1 MTREERRKWPPAGR
15 RADSAVVVRQAGLAA
30 LSLALLVVVSS
41 AAQAKIVVGVED
53 WGLGGAVKAGLWT
66 PLYLELKS
74 TGGDFTGAVEVE
86 VRADQRVRPIFTKPV
101 TLIKDTPT
109 QHWLYF
115 RSPCTVW
122 REGHRQEFAWQLRDR
137 KGRIVFRSPW
147 ERPVVLP
154 AGDTVVAVFCV
165 PGMSGA
171 GLGGLFDGDSAL
183 RTNVVMLTPKTAPD
197 HRLGYQGADVL
208 VWVNP
213 DPSQITSVAQ
223 REALLNYVTQGGHL
237 VLAAGT
243 GWQAL
248 TGSFLAELLPA
259 RPTASDLVADLPAL
273 RPYGLPRAPKDRR
286 TGMSVL
292 RGGGQAF
299 LPDALVLMRLEDVRG
314 EVLMEHQGRPVIVR
328 GPVGVGRVSL
338 VGFDPTKSPFAGVAP
353 TLKPRF
359 WSMVLGID
367 VISKAAGELGAMNQA
382 SGPLIRALNDF
393 PGFKPINFT
402 FIVLFLIGYVILI
415 GPADYF
421 ILKRLNKLHWTWVT
435 FPAIAVVASVLAFWL
450 LSSERV
456 RGLLANSISVVDASA
471 GGDEIVGTTFMTF
484 LSPRQTR
491 YTVTLAPGTVGSVAP
506 REFQVFGPG
515 PGPGLGMTGST
526 CRVYGAGDFIDRLLV
541 RIWDAQTTEASWRTA
556 APALPDVALFRQ
568 GGVLRGT
575 VTNSTPDAL
584 GDAVVLFAGRAVRL
598 GTLRPGET
606 VDLRGRPSGA
616 LADYVRPLR
625 SSSAGARD
633 SYRYRRWQAEVRR
646 EDADTAA
653 RWVSL
658 FGFQSEGDDRFRRW
672 VQTGEREEQG
682 FSGSSTVVESTVFDM
697 SANLQLAALTSG
709 ASAVVLYSVDRSF
722 ADILLSDRRPR
733 SWDRSVV
740 RLRVPVLEEEET
752 LGDGS

>member
-1 MTREERRKWPPAGR
+1 MTTEERRKRPRGR
-15 RADSAVVVRQAGLAA
+15 WRFGRLGRILRIRWTA

-41 AAQAKIVVGVED
+41 AAQAKMVIGVED

-74 TGGDFTGAVEVE
+74 TGEDFTGALEVE

-115 RSPCTVW
+115 RSPCTAW
-122 REGHRQEFAWQLRDR
+122 RQGHRQEFAWQLRDR
-137 KGRIVFRSPW
+137 KGRVVLRSPW

-154 AGDTVVAVFCV
+154 AGDTVVAVFRV
-165 PGMSGA
+165 PGVSGA
-171 GLGGLFDGDSAL
+171 GLGGLFDADSAL

-213 DPSQITSVAQ
+213 DPSQMTSVAQ

-273 RPYGLPRAPKDRR
+273 RPYGLPRAPKE
-286 TGMSVL
+286 S
-292 RGGGQAF
+292 
-299 LPDALVLMRLEDVRG
+299 LVLMRLEDVRG

-328 GPVGVGRVSL
+328 GPVGLGRVSL
-338 VGFDPTKSPFAGVAP
+338 VGFDPTKSPFAGVDP

-367 VISKAAGELGAMNQA
+367 VISKAAGELGAMDPV

-421 ILKRLNKLHWTWVT
+421 ILKRLKKLHWTWVT
-435 FPAIAVVASVLAFWL
+435 FPSIAVVASVLAFWL
-450 LSSERV
+450 LSSERI

-471 GGDEIVGTTFMTF
+471 GGDEIAGTTFMTF

-515 PGPGLGMTGST
+515 PGLGMTGST
-526 CRVYGAGDFIDRLLV
+526 CRVYGAGEVIDRLLV

-584 GDAVVLFAGRAVRL
+584 GDAVVLFAGRAIRL

-625 SSSAGARD
+625 SSSGWGRGP
-633 SYRYRRWQAEVRR
+633 YRFRRWQAEVRR
-646 EDADTAA
+646 EDADTGA

-682 FSGSSTVVESTVFDM
+682 YSGSSTVVESTVFDM
-697 SANLQLAALTSG
+697 SANLQLAGLTSG

-740 RLRVPVLEEEET
+740 RLRVPVPEEEET